1 MANLQMCIDR
11 ILECL
16 MRMGIA
22 MITLAASVLPMA
34 AAQTLVADRL
44 TQSQLVEHA
53 QQLTAS
59 ALGPSGTASAKLS
72 EYPNHYTMIALRH
85 KDGGAEIHANF
96 ADFFLIVQGSA
107 TLVTGG
113 TVEGGKEQSPGEIR
127 GGVVRNGTS
136 MTLNPGDVVHI
147 PATVPHQM
155 LVPEG
160 STFIYFV
167 IKVKEK

>member
-1 MANLQMCIDR
+1 
-11 ILECL
+11 
-16 MRMGIA
+16 
-22 MITLAASVLPMA
+22 MIE
-34 AAQTLVADRL
+34 Q
-44 TQSQLVEHA
+44 A
-53 QQLTAS
+53 QQLS
-59 ALGPSGTASAKLS
+59 AKAQGPSGAASAKLN

-85 KDGGAEIHANF
+85 KDGGAEIHENF
-96 ADFFLIVQGSA
+96 ADFFLVVQGSA

-113 TVEGGKEQSPGEIR
+113 TVEDGKEVSPGEIR
-127 GGVVRNGTS
+127 GTFVRNGTS

>member
-1 MANLQMCIDR
+1 
-11 ILECL
+11 
-16 MRMGIA
+16 
-22 MITLAASVLPMA
+22 
-34 AAQTLVADRL
+34 
-44 TQSQLVEHA
+44 
-53 QQLTAS
+53 
-59 ALGPSGTASAKLS
+59 
-72 EYPNHYTMIALRH
+72 MIALRH

>member
-1 MANLQMCIDR
+1 MKVEFAVMA
-11 ILECL
+11 
-16 MRMGIA
+16 
-22 MITLAASVLPMA
+22 LAACVLPMA
-34 AAQTLVADRL
+34 AAQTLVVDRL
-44 TQSQLVEHA
+44 TQSQMIEQT
-53 QQLTAS
+53 QQLTAK
-59 ALGPSGTASAKLS
+59 AQGPSGTASAKLN

-85 KDGGAEIHANF
+85 KDGGAEIHENF
-96 ADFFLIVQGSA
+96 ADFFLVVQGSA

-113 TVEGGKEQSPGEIR
+113 SVEGGKEVNPVEFR

-136 MTLNPGDVVHI
+136 MTLNSGDVVHI

-160 STFIYFV
+160 STFIYYV

>member
-1 MANLQMCIDR
+1 MKVEFAVMA
-11 ILECL
+11 
-16 MRMGIA
+16 
-22 MITLAASVLPMA
+22 LAACVLPMA
-34 AAQTLVADRL
+34 AAQTLVVDRL
-44 TQSQLVEHA
+44 TQSQMIEQT
-53 QQLTAS
+53 QQLTAK
-59 ALGPSGTASAKLS
+59 AQGPSGTASAKLS

>member
-1 MANLQMCIDR
+1 MR
-11 ILECL
+11 I
-16 MRMGIA
+16 GIA
-22 MITLAASVLPMA
+22 IIAAAACVLPMA
-34 AAQTLVADRL
+34 QAQTLTADRT
-44 TQSQLVEHA
+44 TQSQMVEAA
-53 QQLTAS
+53 QQLS
-59 ALGPSGTASAKLS
+59 AKAQGPSGTASAKLN

-85 KDGGAEIHANF
+85 KDGGAEIHENF
-96 ADFFLIVQGSA
+96 ADFFLVVQGQA

-113 TVEGGKEQSPGEIR
+113 IVEGGKEVSPGEFR
-127 GGVVRNGTS
+127 GGVVRNGTL

-155 LVPEG
+155 RVPDG

>member
-1 MANLQMCIDR
+1 MR
-11 ILECL
+11 I
-16 MRMGIA
+16 GIA
-22 MITLAASVLPMA
+22 IMAVAACAVPIA
-34 AAQTLVADRL
+34 AAQTPVADRL
-44 TQSQLVEHA
+44 TQSQLIEQA
-53 QQLTAS
+53 QQLS
-59 ALGPSGTASAKLS
+59 AMAQGPSGSTSVKLN

-85 KDGGAEIHANF
+85 KDGGAEIHENF
-96 ADFFLIVQGSA
+96 ADFFLVVQSRA

-113 TVEGGKEQSPGEIR
+113 SVENGKEVSPGEIR
-127 GGVVRNGTS
+127 GTSVRNGTS

-155 LVPEG
+155 LVPDG